1 MSSSEVHGSLA
12 LDAHRAGMDGHGA
25 SPRKRT
31 LLRGRIEYSNK
42 QFSLDCLI
50 RDLSETGARLS
61 VSENVSL
68 PAKFD
73 IPDRR
78 EPVPVELCWRI
89 RDGAGVRILSGSE
102 NQHPVAALTVAEARV
117 RELEAEVAKLRHL
130 LEQIREDPIKVS
142 YLLDR
147 AV

>member
-1 MSSSEVHGSLA
+1 MDE
-12 LDAHRAGMDGHGA
+12 HRA

-31 LLRGRIEYSNK
+31 LLRGRIEYSNR

-61 VSENVSL
+61 VSENVPL

-73 IPDRR
+73 LHIPGRS
-78 EPVPVELCWRI
+78 EAVPVELCWRI
-89 RDGAGVRILSGSE
+89 RGGAGVRILSGPTHE
-102 NQHPVAALTVAEARV
+102 HPGAASPNAEARI
-117 RELEAEVAKLRHL
+117 RELEAEVGKLRQL
-130 LEQIREDPIKVS
+130 VEQIREDPTRVS
-142 YLLDR
+142 YLLDK